1 FIRPLQTPRNWS
13 PATRFVCTEL
23 GKIQFHLPVIE
34 ARKEL
39 VTAFV
44 QASEVD
50 ENERAKIETAILLF
64 KPKALHTGWLTPES
78 WWTPICIH

>member
-1 FIRPLQTPRNWS
+1 M
-13 PATRFVCTEL
+13 
-23 GKIQFHLPVIE
+23 IE

-39 VTAFV
+39 VTVFV

-78 WWTPICIH
+78 W